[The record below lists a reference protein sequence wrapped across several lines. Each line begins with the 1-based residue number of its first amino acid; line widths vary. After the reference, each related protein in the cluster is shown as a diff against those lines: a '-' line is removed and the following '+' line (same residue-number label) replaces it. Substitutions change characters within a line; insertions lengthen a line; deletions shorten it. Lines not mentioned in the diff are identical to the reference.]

1 MQKIITLSILLLF
14 LIPPLNTVGWD
25 INDIIA
31 VINEEMLREYI
42 QTLQDFGPRVTG
54 TQACWEAGN
63 FIYEELVKYG
73 YTTYFIEWNNSGYED
88 RNIEAILPGEKNDSI
103 IVCAHYD
110 SVPSSP
116 GADDNGSGTSAV
128 LAIAKALSNFKVKL
142 TYTIRFVLFSGEEE
156 GLLGSFSYA
165 TNAVENNMPIIAVL
179 NADMIG
185 YTKSDEGKRNV
196 YIFDNK
202 DSKWI
207 ANIAVNCSREYGI
220 GLNVNEEYAGGNS
233 DHWPFMLAGYNAVFF
248 HEYEFNDYYHTSLDT
263 IDKMDLEYAVKVTR
277 LIASTLLKIANINIP
292 DNEKPVIHI
301 QKPKNYLYIWDKE
314 IIPTNKPIIIGE
326 ITLQVDAY
334 DNQSGISK
342 IEIYIDDELKI
353 EIKNKPYEWLWDE
366 LVVGKHEIKAM
377 AYDNAGNSAFKTI
390 NVTIFNLGL

>member
-88 RNIEAILPGEKNDSI
+88 RNIEAILPGETNDSI

>member
-179 NADMIG
+179 NA
-185 YTKSDEGKRNV
+185 
-196 YIFDNK
+196 
-202 DSKWI
+202 
-207 ANIAVNCSREYGI
+207 
-220 GLNVNEEYAGGNS
+220 
-233 DHWPFMLAGYNAVFF
+233 PMLKF
-248 HEYEFNDYYHTSLDT
+248 L
-263 IDKMDLEYAVKVTR
+263 L
-277 LIASTLLKIANINIP
+277 TL
-292 DNEKPVIHI
+292 
-301 QKPKNYLYIWDKE
+301 
-314 IIPTNKPIIIGE
+314 
-326 ITLQVDAY
+326 
-334 DNQSGISK
+334 
-342 IEIYIDDELKI
+342 
-353 EIKNKPYEWLWDE
+353 
-366 LVVGKHEIKAM
+366 
-377 AYDNAGNSAFKTI
+377 
-390 NVTIFNLGL
+390 

>member
-220 GLNVNEEYAGGNS
+220 GLNINEEYAGGNS

-326 ITLQVDAY
+326 ITLRVDAY

>member
-31 VINEEMLREYI
+31 VINEEMLSEYI

-179 NADMIG
+179 NTDMIG

-220 GLNVNEEYAGGNS
+220 GLNINEEYAGGNS

-292 DNEKPVIHI
+292 EMKS
-301 QKPKNYLYIWDKE
+301 L
-314 IIPTNKPIIIGE
+314 
-326 ITLQVDAY
+326 
-334 DNQSGISK
+334 
-342 IEIYIDDELKI
+342 
-353 EIKNKPYEWLWDE
+353 
-366 LVVGKHEIKAM
+366 
-377 AYDNAGNSAFKTI
+377 
-390 NVTIFNLGL
+390 

>member
-54 TQACWEAGN
+54 TQGCWEAGN

-220 GLNVNEEYAGGNS
+220 GLNINEEYAGGNS

-314 IIPTNKPIIIGE
+314 IIPTNRPIIIGE
-326 ITLQVDAY
+326 ITLRVDAY